1 MTAVDDLPID
11 WGADDALRSAATA
24 ALVLDIATAASG
36 EGELDQILQQTMSR
50 LATVTPLTG
59 GSIALVDGDD
69 LVIRAAVGPF
79 AEEALGQRLRRGAG
93 RSWSVVET
101 LEPCLLDD
109 IHAAG
114 LQASGARAAVAM
126 RSWLAVP
133 LVRRGRGIGLLEID
147 STASSAF
154 RDADVALLSTVARAL
169 SGPIELASRYA
180 EERQANALREAFI
193 GVISHELRT
202 PITTIYGLSKMLRQ
216 RVDSLSPEVR
226 AQAIEDVEAEADR
239 LYRLVE
245 DLLVLS
251 RAERGRVDIALEPVL
266 IGHVLRRATD
276 GEASRW
282 PQRRFELEAAA
293 DLPLVLGEET
303 YVEQVVRNLLTNAA
317 KYSQQDTVIRVTAE
331 VAGNDLVIRV
341 LDEGIGIAP
350 EDEDHVF
357 DLFYRSQNASR
368 TASGAGIGL
377 FVSRQ
382 LVAAMDG
389 RMWARA
395 REDKGTEVGF
405 ALPIHSIEEDGATAS
420 EDAPAT

>member
-1 MTAVDDLPID
+1 VCSSD
-11 WGADDALRSAATA
+11 
-24 ALVLDIATAASG
+24 
-36 EGELDQILQQTMSR
+36 

-79 AEEALGQRLRRGAG
+79 AGEALGQRLRRGAG
-93 RSWSVVET
+93 RSWTVVET

-109 IHAAG
+109 IRAAG
-114 LQASGARAAVAM
+114 LQASGARAAIAM

-147 STASSAF
+147 STESNAF
-154 RDADVALLSTVARAL
+154 QEADIALLSTVARAL
-169 SGPIELASRYA
+169 AGPIELASRYA

-251 RAERGRVDIALEPVL
+251 RAERGRVDIALEPIL

-276 GEASRW
+276 GEALRW
-282 PQRRFELEAAA
+282 PQRRFVLEAAQ

-317 KYSQQDTVIRVTAE
+317 KYSQVDTVIRVTVE
-331 VAGNDLVIRV
+331 VAGNDLVVRV
-341 LDEGIGIAP
+341 LDEGIGIEP
-350 EDEDHVF
+350 EDEHHVF
-357 DLFYRSQNASR
+357 ELFYRSQSASR

-377 FVSRQ
+377 FVSHQ
-382 LVAAMDG
+382 LVAAMNG

-395 REDKGTEVGF
+395 REEKGTEVGF
-405 ALPIHSIEEDGATAS
+405 ALPIHSIEDDGFAPS
-420 EDAPAT
+420 EDAPGT